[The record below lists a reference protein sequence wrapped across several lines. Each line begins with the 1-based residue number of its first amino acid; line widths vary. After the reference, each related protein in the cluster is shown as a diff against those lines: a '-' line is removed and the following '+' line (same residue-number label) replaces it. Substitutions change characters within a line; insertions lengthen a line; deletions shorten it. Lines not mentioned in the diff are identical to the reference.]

1 MLVKIMTEPK
11 NALVKQF
18 RALFKMDGI
27 NLEIK
32 EEALIEIAKLAVD
45 QNTGARG
52 LRSIIEESLKNL
64 MYSSPDLKDLYKIVI
79 NKEVISKKSEPIMIF
94 SNKQNNQKL
103 LINNS

>member
-1 MLVKIMTEPK
+1 
-11 NALVKQF
+11 
-18 RALFKMDGI
+18 
-27 NLEIK
+27 
-32 EEALIEIAKLAVD
+32 
-45 QNTGARG
+45 
-52 LRSIIEESLKNL
+52 